1 MAEGLGSWLRRA
13 RESRELTLEDVEK
26 SLRIRSRYLQA
37 LEMGDYAALPGEIQ
51 ARGFLR
57 NYAHLLGLSVDEALA
72 RYEAE
77 VGGHPFQP
85 HVRPMQD
92 ERAQQIL
99 DRPTVF
105 APPPTGDEEEKPQT
119 GFSNGLLLALIG
131 AAAIFA
137 LIALGSFIYLQ
148 FFLPTP
154 EKPVATPEL
163 TPVETPIAM
172 ETQVTI
178 EGESAFVPAVDGTV
192 TVRLEPSEHA
202 WARLIADDVIIFQGV
217 AEPGQS
223 LQATASNRCLV
234 ETGNGGAFKLFI
246 NNGDWGTLGA
256 AGRAVRRAWSP
267 AGEVAV
273 DGNE

>member
-26 SLRIRSRYLQA
+26 SLRIRRRYLQA

-85 HVRPMQD
+85 HVRPVQD

-105 APPPTGDEEEKPQT
+105 APPPTGEEEAKAQT
-119 GFSNGLLLALIG
+119 GLPKGLLLALIG

-137 LIALGSFIYLQ
+137 LIAIGAFIYLQ

-163 TPVETPIAM
+163 TPVETPVAV
-172 ETQVTI
+172 ETEVTI
-178 EGESAFVPAVDGTV
+178 ESGSAFVPAVDGTV

-202 WARLIADDVIIFQGV
+202 WLRLIADDVIIFQGV
-217 AEPGQS
+217 AKPGEPV
-223 LQATASNRCLV
+223 QATASNRCLV
-234 ETGNGGAFKLFI
+234 ESGNGGAFKLYV
-246 NNGDWGTLGA
+246 NNEDWGTLGD

-273 DGNE
+273 DAND